1 MLAPIMPCASAG
13 EISDALR
20 RIETRIAEA
29 AYDAEAIRDGISS
42 GLGGPNHL
50 ARAANLHAEL
60 LGLAAMVGAIANASA
75 TPSQRA
81 AA

>member
-1 MLAPIMPCASAG
+1 MSAAVIPCASAG

-20 RIETRIAEA
+20 RIESRIIEA
-29 AYDAEAIRDGISS
+29 ADDAEAILDGIAS
-42 GLGGPNHL
+42 GLGGPDHH

-81 AA
+81 A